1 MSQEK
6 EVKQMPKKIQ
16 SRDFGSMDPLEI
28 LIIQDEA
35 RKDQAKRMKNSALR
49 KRKWEEY
56 EKTLPEQRPT

>member
-1 MSQEK
+1 
-6 EVKQMPKKIQ
+6 MPKKIQ